1 VERTSEHRNAG
12 TWYAEASPV
21 TQHLVMLVVASL
33 VVLVLIAIVVVVLA
47 VFGVSADGAL

>member
-1 VERTSEHRNAG
+1 VERTSEHRNVR

-21 TQHLVMLVVASL
+21 AQHVVMLLAASL
-33 VVLVLIAIVVVVLA
+33 IVLVLIAIAVVVHG